1 MWLVDLSTRAR
12 HVCFDDAQTI
22 FNMAFLSSFM
32 HLSTNTF
39 CDELQQ
45 QSNEFHVT
53 CKTRIHQVPYNAN
66 AHLNGNIFWGDIEL
80 RQFDYYSIFIRHKMF
95 RIKLIIFIS
104 LFSSLF
110 TNSYCIGRIRCG
122 IYLFFRLF
130 VQS

>member
-66 AHLNGNIFWGDIEL
+66 AHSHISTVIFFGETSNCDN
-80 RQFDYYSIFIRHKMF
+80 
-95 RIKLIIFIS
+95 LIII
-104 LFSSLF
+104 
-110 TNSYCIGRIRCG
+110 
-122 IYLFFRLF
+122 
-130 VQS
+130 